1 MYRLVHFE
9 AYYDQDL
16 CNTFSENYILLLFT
30 LDLDLKNEKT
40 IPFSMIFCY
49 CVLEKIN
56 RHSVLTKLMEQYS
69 KDSDIYL
76 FKHDFTDFI

>member
-16 CNTFSENYILLLFT
+16 CNTFSESCILLLFT

-40 IPFSMIFCY
+40 IPFSMILAI
-49 CVLEKIN
+49 VSLK
-56 RHSVLTKLMEQYS
+56 R
-69 KDSDIYL
+69 
-76 FKHDFTDFI
+76 

>member
-16 CNTFSENYILLLFT
+16 CNTFSESCILLLFT
-30 LDLDLKNEKT
+30 LDLDLKNEKKHS
-40 IPFSMIFCY
+40 FFYDSCY